1 MNQLKHETSPYL
13 LQHKNNPV
21 NWYAWNNE
29 ALSIAKNENKL
40 ILVSVGYA
48 ACHWCHVMEHES
60 FEDNEVA
67 AIMNQYFVAIKVD
80 REERPDID
88 QIYMNA
94 AQITS
99 GQGGWPLNVVC
110 LPDGKPI
117 YGATYFPKENWM
129 QFLLHF
135 QNLFVNEYDKVF
147 NQADRISKGLQSID
161 IIELN
166 PEKVSF
172 TKAHLY
178 EIWNNWQPKLDM
190 EFGGRSGA
198 PKFMMPNNLEFL
210 LRYAYQTNDKECNA
224 YIKTTLKKM
233 AFGGVHDVL
242 GGGFARYSVD
252 AIWKVPHFEKM
263 LYDNAQLLSIY
274 AMAYQQTQRPMYKS
288 VCNNILNW
296 INREMTDE
304 SGGIYASLDADS
316 EGVEGKFYCFTY
328 DEFVDAFIDDTALL
342 ELAKELY
349 NVTELGNFEHGM
361 NVLFRT
367 QEHEYFCEKYQCTN
381 EVFQQN
387 VNQINSL
394 LFAKR
399 QEKIRPN
406 LDDKILTEWNA
417 LLIKGLVDAY
427 KAFDDDR
434 YLEKAESIHRF
445 IAKNSLQADGRL
457 YRSYK
462 NGKVSIN
469 GFLQDY
475 VFYLEALISLY
486 QVTFNE
492 NYLQTANQLLQYCM
506 QHFYDD
512 DNKMFYITSDLDEK
526 LIVRSMDSSDN
537 VIPAANSQMAKCLLL
552 MSKYFEVEKYYEI
565 ARAMLNNV
573 LHDVIKNASFFSNWA
588 IVLDILLHQ
597 NKELVIVGI
606 DAKNIIK
613 EINQKY
619 LPNILIAGSVTESSL
634 PLTQHRFSEN
644 ETLFFLCENKSCQL
658 PVKSIIELDLK

>member
-224 YIKTTLKKM
+224 YIKTTLKKWHLV
-233 AFGGVHDVL
+233 A
-242 GGGFARYSVD
+242 
-252 AIWKVPHFEKM
+252 
-263 LYDNAQLLSIY
+263 
-274 AMAYQQTQRPMYKS
+274 
-288 VCNNILNW
+288 C
-296 INREMTDE
+296 MT
-304 SGGIYASLDADS
+304 YWVVALQ
-316 EGVEGKFYCFTY
+316 
-328 DEFVDAFIDDTALL
+328 DTA
-342 ELAKELY
+342 
-349 NVTELGNFEHGM
+349 
-361 NVLFRT
+361 
-367 QEHEYFCEKYQCTN
+367 
-381 EVFQQN
+381 
-387 VNQINSL
+387 
-394 LFAKR
+394 
-399 QEKIRPN
+399 
-406 LDDKILTEWNA
+406 
-417 LLIKGLVDAY
+417 
-427 KAFDDDR
+427 
-434 YLEKAESIHRF
+434 
-445 IAKNSLQADGRL
+445 
-457 YRSYK
+457 
-462 NGKVSIN
+462 
-469 GFLQDY
+469 
-475 VFYLEALISLY
+475 
-486 QVTFNE
+486 
-492 NYLQTANQLLQYCM
+492 
-506 QHFYDD
+506 
-512 DNKMFYITSDLDEK
+512 
-526 LIVRSMDSSDN
+526 
-537 VIPAANSQMAKCLLL
+537 
-552 MSKYFEVEKYYEI
+552 
-565 ARAMLNNV
+565 
-573 LHDVIKNASFFSNWA
+573 
-588 IVLDILLHQ
+588 
-597 NKELVIVGI
+597 
-606 DAKNIIK
+606 
-613 EINQKY
+613 
-619 LPNILIAGSVTESSL
+619 
-634 PLTQHRFSEN
+634 
-644 ETLFFLCENKSCQL
+644 
-658 PVKSIIELDLK
+658 